1 MADPRLYDA
10 LRKAD
15 AAGDTE
21 GAKRLADY
29 IRSQPDEA
37 ALAKTKP
44 AAPEVGAP
52 EAAFLGAGDVAT
64 GGLMDKMLG
73 GFAAADAATQMAH
86 GLKSPEDAEKT
97 YREVVPEAQARREAA
112 FEQHPTPYRVGEG
125 AGFLGTGG
133 AQLIKGMFGLGKA
146 APAALRSLGTAEGWK
161 AAAMGAAK
169 GGAIGG
175 AYGAAS
181 GAGHSDAPDWYG
193 LLADTAKGAGA
204 GMASGALIGA
214 PMGVG
219 GAALENEAA
228 RATER
233 AAAGRTMEAADA
245 ATEEHARRLA
255 QQNLQYEAD
264 VHQAAAGRNS
274 LEEAGK
280 AKYEGELAQAKSAR
294 DAQAGQYDS
303 DVREAASAKAAKVG
317 ESEAKYTKELSAVEK
332 AQQEAEAAAL
342 AKSREPTRDK
352 TLKLLALE
360 GKQNKIGGPED
371 ASELQTL
378 FDEPVDTGSPESAR
392 VMDQILKTTGDP
404 KKGIELVRGLKKE
417 AGRTLGA
424 IREQLAATG
433 TKVDVR
439 PVIAEMDH
447 SFGALPSAVR
457 EQAIQQVNET
467 ILRNAKDGFME
478 AGYLRQ
484 AIENMTL
491 PGRHGLTLSNG
502 TAVAETAPV
511 FRKARGQ
518 LLGLEK
524 AAVKQDLPEGTLET
538 YNQAL
543 RRFGLFS
550 DAEIGAVE
558 KLRRVQAGK
567 PEINYPK
574 PERVELPRPEK
585 PGPAVYDAKV
595 AEPAEI
601 PLPEKPGPATY
612 GAKVAKPGELPAP
625 ARPINEAELL
635 KLLRPKLSLGG
646 KVAKTVAGMGGRMK
660 GGEPGAMLAKAAVE
674 NWLTAVAPNA
684 DVLSKNAQVAGDR
697 LAKWAPVFEKAM
709 KEGPRAVALIHSVLL
724 AQNPDYRDAFKSQ
737 QVNVTAHEETDVAA
751 APPAEKPAAPASPDI
766 VSSPEMDALALEHFR
781 RNPQKAHAWSETGWL
796 MQKNNPDD
804 PERNAMSAP
813 IHGEEKEVPFHWR
826 SPTDHVTATVHT
838 HPNEI
843 GNRHMNEVNRSPSD
857 RDQLLVTEGKVPAFV
872 YGTDG
877 RVRVLEMRNG
887 KIVERMLDGQ
897 H

>member
-1 MADPRLYDA
+1 VADDFEQYA
-10 LRKAD
+10 
-15 AAGDTE
+15 E
-21 GAKRLADY
+21 
-29 IRSQPDEA
+29 QPDDEFEQFA
-37 ALAKTKP
+37 EKS

-175 AYGAAS
+175 AYGAAG

-219 GAALENEAA
+219 GAALENEAG

-378 FDEPVDTGSPESAR
+378 FDEPVDSGSPESAR

-404 KKGIELVRGLKKE
+404 KKGIELVRGLKE
-417 AGRTLGA
+417 DAGRTLGT

-439 PVIAEMDH
+439 PVIAEMDNA
-447 SFGALPSAVR
+447 FGALPAEVR
-457 EQAIQQVNET
+457 EQAVRQANE
-467 ILRNAKDGFME
+467 LVLQNAKDGLID
-478 AGYLRQ
+478 AGRLRQ
-484 AIENMTL
+484 AIENMKL
-491 PGRHGLTLSNG
+491 PSRYGTTMSSG

-511 FRKARGQ
+511 YRKARGL

-524 AAVKQDLPEGTLET
+524 QAIQEKLPPESLGV
-538 YNQAL
+538 YDQAL
-543 RRFGLFS
+543 RRYGLFS

-612 GAKVAKPGELPAP
+612 GAKVAKPGELPEP
-625 ARPINEAELL
+625 ARPTNEAELL
-635 KLLRPKLSLGG
+635 KLLEPKLTLGG
-646 KVAKTVAGMGGRMK
+646 KVARSVAGMGGRMI
-660 GGEPGAMLAKAAVE
+660 GGELGAMGAKAAVE
-674 NWLTAVAPNA
+674 NWLKAVAPSA
-684 DVLSKNAQVAGDR
+684 DVLSANAQVAGDR

-724 AQNPDYRDAFKSQ
+724 AQNPDYRDALKSQ

-813 IHGEEKEVPFHWR
+813 IHGEETEVPFRWTP
-826 SPTDHVTATVHT
+826 SKDHVTATVHT
-838 HPNEI
+838 HPNKM
-843 GNRHMNEVNRSPSD
+843 GARDLNQKNRSASSRDSD
-857 RDQLLVTEGKVPAFV
+857 LVTKGHVPA
-872 YGTDG
+872 YILGTDLKL
-877 RVRVLEMRNG
+877 RVSELRNG
-887 KIVERMLDGQ
+887 KVVERLLDGQ
-897 H
+897 D